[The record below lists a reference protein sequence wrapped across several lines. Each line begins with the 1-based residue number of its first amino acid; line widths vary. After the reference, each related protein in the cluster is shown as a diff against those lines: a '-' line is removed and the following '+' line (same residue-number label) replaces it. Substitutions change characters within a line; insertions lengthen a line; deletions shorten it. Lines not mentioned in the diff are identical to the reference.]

1 MSSEAQSLLTA
12 LQLFPPRGLVGEQS
26 NAYRILLRY
35 DRKSRHRRI
44 KKQRRYERLAA
55 TSQFLCTRASNRS
68 YVTRGFRRPAE
79 YASTRS
85 LPLNMRV
92 DTLSGES
99 SPYLKHYNSTHTLP
113 SVEPVDLLQPTRL
126 RIVLR
131 DRDFY
136 SGYGCYP

>member
-1 MSSEAQSLLTA
+1 MIGRADIEGSKSNVAMNAWLPQASSFVLAHRTGRTEPEGSVDQPNIR
-12 LQLFPPRGLVGEQS
+12 PPV
-26 NAYRILLRY
+26 
-35 DRKSRHRRI
+35 
-44 KKQRRYERLAA
+44 
-55 TSQFLCTRASNRS
+55 
-68 YVTRGFRRPAE
+68 
-79 YASTRS
+79 
-85 LPLNMRV
+85 LPFENMRV